1 MYLSHFGFTEW
12 PFSNTPDPRFV
23 YLSPR
28 HEEALAHLLYGVR
41 ERGGFVQLTG
51 EVGTG
56 KTTTCRYLLSQL
68 PEGVDVALV
77 LNPMLTP
84 EELLATVC
92 DELGAAYPP
101 EARTR
106 KAFVDALYHHLL
118 AAHARGRRT
127 VLIIDEAQN
136 LSEDALEQLRLL
148 TNLETATDKLLQI
161 ILIGQPELTA
171 LLARTQLRQVA
182 QRITARYHLLPF
194 AERDTRAYIGRRLQI
209 AGQGLNV
216 FDPSAVLAAHRAS
229 RGVPRLVNVI
239 CDRALLGAFSEGA
252 RTVSARTVR
261 RAAREVAG
269 EGARARRRQRAGA
282 VIAATLAVLVIA
294 AGAAE
299 WAGAWRLPSLQAL
312 RNVRLTTTPEVGP
325 PRMAALTPGVE
336 SPPGSAS
343 IAAASVPT
351 TPVGGLPPRPV
362 SDLAT
367 QLAAVG
373 PPLDEAAA
381 LARVLAR
388 WGVTVSPGEDPCRA
402 AARAGLEC
410 YDGRGTWTVVRRL
423 GVPVAIKLV
432 TGDGARYYAPVT
444 ALDDDRVTL
453 QLGERL
459 AIVPQ
464 AAVDKLWG
472 GTFSV
477 VWRPLPGVARVL
489 GPGMQGPGVAW
500 LRRALSDGDITARE
514 RGPAV
519 YDEALAARVVAFQK
533 REGLEADG
541 IAGIET
547 LVRLSTRLDVRAPLL
562 SSAPA
567 AR

>member
-1 MYLSHFGFTEW
+1 MYLTHFGFTEW

-56 KTTTCRYLLSQL
+56 KTTTCRYLLAQL

-77 LNPMLTP
+77 VNPMLTP

-101 EARTR
+101 ETRTR
-106 KAFVDALYHHLL
+106 KVFVDALYRHLL

-136 LSEDALEQLRLL
+136 LSPDALEQLRLL

-194 AERDTRAYIGRRLQI
+194 IERDTRGYVARRLQI
-209 AGQGLNV
+209 AGQGLGV
-216 FDPSAVLAAHRAS
+216 FEPAAVLAVHRAS
-229 RGVPRLVNVI
+229 RGVPRLINVI
-239 CDRALLGAFSEGA
+239 CDRALLGAFAQGL
-252 RTVSARTVR
+252 RTVNARTVR

-269 EGARARRRQRAGA
+269 EGGMRRESRVGA
-282 VIAATLAVLVIA
+282 VVAAAVAIAVVVVGA
-294 AGAAE
+294 AG
-299 WAGAWRLPSLQAL
+299 WAGAWRVPSLRAL
-312 RNVRLTTTPEVGP
+312 RNIRLTATPEIPP
-325 PRMAALTPGVE
+325 PRIPAPPPIESAPSSTPVAASVGI
-336 SPPGSAS
+336 SPPGGVLSANPAPDVAAVLATAGKATT
-343 IAAASVPT
+343 AAAAQT
-351 TPVGGLPPRPV
+351 
-362 SDLAT
+362 
-367 QLAAVG
+367 
-373 PPLDEAAA
+373 
-381 LARVLAR
+381 RVLAR
-388 WGVTVSPGEDPCRA
+388 WGVTVPPGDDPCRA

-410 YDGRGTWTVVRRL
+410 YEGRGTWTVVRRL
-423 GVPVAIKLV
+423 GVPVVIKLMTPDGTRHWAAV
-432 TGDGARYYAPVT
+432 TGLEGET
-444 ALDDDRVTL
+444 VTL
-453 QLGERL
+453 QVGERTETLPL
-459 AIVPQ
+459 AG
-464 AAVDKLWG
+464 VDRLWDG
-472 GTFSV
+472 AFSV
-477 VWRPLPGVARVL
+477 IWRPLPGVARVL

-500 LRRALSDGDITARE
+500 LRRTIGDGGDASDE

-519 YDEALAARVVAFQK
+519 YDDALTARVIAFQK
-533 REGLEADG
+533 REGLEVDG
-541 IAGIET
+541 MAGIET
-547 LVRLSTRLDVRAPLL
+547 LVRLSTRLDSRAPRL
-562 SSAPA
+562 SGGQPP
-567 AR
+567 R